1 MLIAGIDE
9 AGRGPVIGPM
19 IIAGVMF
26 REEDCIKLV
35 EIGVKDS
42 KILTPE
48 RRQKLYQK
56 IIELSVNWTYEIIT
70 PKEIDQAVFY
80 RKRTGIGLLN
90 KLEAEIMAKIINTLK
105 PDIAYVDSADVDEE
119 RFKRM
124 IMEKITQKIE
134 IISKHKADAIYP
146 VVSAASIIAK
156 VNRDSIINKIRE
168 EYGDIGS
175 GYPSDPKTIKFIKKC
190 IESGEIPDFIRMSW
204 STLKRIKKQIIK

>member
-26 REEDCIKLV
+26 KEEDCIKLI

-56 IIELSVNWTYEIIT
+56 ITELSVNWTYEVIT

-90 KLEAEIMAKIINTLK
+90 KLEAEVMAKIINRLK

-119 RFKRM
+119 RFKRT
-124 IMEKITQKIE
+124 IMEKLTQKIE

-146 VVSAASIIAK
+146 VVSAASIVAK
-156 VNRDSIINKIRE
+156 VNRDFIIDKIKE
-168 EYGDIGS
+168 KYGDIGS

-204 STLKRIKKQIIK
+204 STIKRIRRTN

>member
-204 STLKRIKKQIIK
+204 STLKRIRKTNY

>member
-26 REEDCIKLV
+26 KEEDCIKLI

-56 IIELSVNWTYEIIT
+56 ITELSVNWTYEVIT

-90 KLEAEIMAKIINTLK
+90 KLEAEVMAKIINRLK

-119 RFKRM
+119 RFKRT
-124 IMEKITQKIE
+124 IMEKLTQKIE

-146 VVSAASIIAK
+146 VVSAASIVAK
-156 VNRDSIINKIRE
+156 VNRDFIINKIKE
-168 EYGDIGS
+168 KYGDIGS

-204 STLKRIKKQIIK
+204 STIKRIRRTN

>member
-26 REEDCIKLV
+26 KEEDCIKLI

-56 IIELSVNWTYEIIT
+56 ITELSVNWTYEVIT

-90 KLEAEIMAKIINTLK
+90 KLEAEVMAKIINRLK

-119 RFKRM
+119 RFKRT
-124 IMEKITQKIE
+124 IM
-134 IISKHKADAIYP
+134 
-146 VVSAASIIAK
+146 
-156 VNRDSIINKIRE
+156 
-168 EYGDIGS
+168 
-175 GYPSDPKTIKFIKKC
+175 
-190 IESGEIPDFIRMSW
+190 
-204 STLKRIKKQIIK
+204 